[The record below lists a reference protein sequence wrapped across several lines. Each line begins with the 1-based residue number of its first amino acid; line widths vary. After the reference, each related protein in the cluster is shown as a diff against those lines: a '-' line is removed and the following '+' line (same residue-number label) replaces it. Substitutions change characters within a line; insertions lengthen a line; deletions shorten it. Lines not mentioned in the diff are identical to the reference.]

1 VIWFRRKALESAIDD
16 WSARGLIDD
25 AGASRLIDDLNSA
38 KRGFTFNTFVI
49 LAGIICL
56 GFGAISFI
64 AANWDVIPRLARVG
78 IIFGA
83 MWAAWAGAFW
93 AAWRRHPWVY
103 ECLILL
109 ACILYGASIMLIAQL
124 YHIQGS
130 AEDAV
135 LMWAVGTLIGAVLT
149 RSGLALA
156 LVFMLLAIWHT
167 MAIGGYPYDDINTF
181 YLLWLGIASIAA
193 WWVRSSFS
201 AHLATLSLVY
211 WAFTTLAIRE
221 LDPTDLAW
229 CAVIAMAVMI
239 AALVSAQGP
248 RILRGFESGLVVY
261 MVLFFGI
268 LTLTLL
274 AVSDATFRDD
284 KIAPAWVI
292 ALTALPVL
300 LAAFAWQRKIETAY
314 DAWIAAAMGA
324 GFIVVFTLFLNP
336 WLQSAF
342 SLAAFIWVPRL
353 GWRLESQPIRVLG
366 MIGFAAAMLIV
377 YAVTVGS
384 LIGTSGFYIG
394 AGVILITGAWVGN
407 RLGRGRA
414 EGAT

>member
-1 VIWFRRKALESAIDD
+1 MIWSRRKVLESAIDD
-16 WSARGLIDD
+16 WSARGVIDD
-25 AGASRLIDDLNSA
+25 AATSRLMDDLNTP
-38 KRGFTFNTFVI
+38 KGGFTFSAFVI
-49 LAGIICL
+49 LAGVICL
-56 GFGAISFI
+56 GFGAISFV
-64 AANWDVIPRLARVG
+64 AANWVEIPRLARTGVT
-78 IIFGA
+78 FGA
-83 MWAAWAGAFW
+83 MWAAWAGAFL
-93 AAWRRHPWVY
+93 AAWRKHPWVF
-103 ECLILL
+103 ECLVLL

-156 LVFMLLAIWHT
+156 LVFVLLSIWHT
-167 MAIGGYPYDDINTF
+167 MVIGDRFDDINTF

-193 WWVRSSFS
+193 LWVRSRFS

-229 CAVIAMAVMI
+229 STVVALAVMI

-248 RILRGFESGLVVY
+248 RILRGFEGGLVVY
-261 MVLFFGI
+261 TVLFFGI

-274 AVSDATFRDD
+274 AVSDDNLSDER
-284 KIAPAWVI
+284 IAPAWI
-292 ALTALPVL
+292 ISLTALPVL

-342 SLAAFIWVPRL
+342 ALAVFIWIPRL
-353 GWRLESQPIRVLG
+353 GWRLESRAIRVLG

-384 LIGTSGFYIG
+384 LIGTSRFYVG
-394 AGVILITGAWVGN
+394 AGVILIAGAWIGN
-407 RLGRGRA
+407 RLGRGRT
-414 EGAT
+414 EGAA